1 MLLRKSNAA
10 ENGNA
15 NWTTIIRPQTG
26 AFDFKI
32 REIFQFK
39 FLMFLFVRR
48 DFVSQFKQTIL
59 GPLWFAIQP
68 LFTTGIYS
76 IIFGSLAKI
85 PTDGIPQPVFYMAGT
100 TLWNYFAS
108 CATSTGSILTS
119 NAGVFGKVYFPRLTV
134 PITTVVSKLFI
145 FLIQLLLFLI
155 VYFVYLIN
163 GAAMAPKIWLV
174 FLPILL
180 LHTALLGMAVG
191 LWSSALTVKYR
202 DLSYLIGFG
211 MGLWMWA
218 TPIVYPLSLVPAK
231 YRFLIYINPMAPIVE
246 IFRYGFTG
254 VGSFSLIPY
263 LVSIGFT
270 AILLF
275 GGLLLFHRAEQ
286 GFIDVV

>member
-1 MLLRKSNAA
+1 MELLCVLRDGYWSDPVIQCRCFQQGLFPSADRTDHNCGFQVIHLLDPAIAFSHCIFCLFDKWRRYGA
-10 ENGNA
+10 EN
-15 NWTTIIRPQTG
+15 
-26 AFDFKI
+26 
-32 REIFQFK
+32 
-39 FLMFLFVRR
+39 
-48 DFVSQFKQTIL
+48 
-59 GPLWFAIQP
+59 
-68 LFTTGIYS
+68 
-76 IIFGSLAKI
+76 LA
-85 PTDGIPQPVFYMAGT
+85 
-100 TLWNYFAS
+100 S
-108 CATSTGSILTS
+108 
-119 NAGVFGKVYFPRLTV
+119 
-134 PITTVVSKLFI
+134 
-145 FLIQLLLFLI
+145 
-155 VYFVYLIN
+155 
-163 GAAMAPKIWLV
+163 

-180 LHTALLGMAVG
+180 LHTALLGMAIG

-218 TPIVYPLSLVPAK
+218 TPIVYPLSLVPAR
-231 YRFLIYINPMAPIVE
+231 YQFLIYINPMASVVE